1 MVAGLPQ
8 IYNNITTQYARSNS
22 QDFRTYA
29 CLRIEEQYIIFKCPA
44 FHLKKWL
51 FVILRSDLMWQI
63 PYSCC
68 FSENAL
74 SVIRNSLGLG
84 FSKKAL
90 PFWECSS

>member
-44 FHLKKWL
+44 FHLKK
-51 FVILRSDLMWQI
+51 
-63 PYSCC
+63 
-68 FSENAL
+68 
-74 SVIRNSLGLG
+74 
-84 FSKKAL
+84 
-90 PFWECSS
+90 